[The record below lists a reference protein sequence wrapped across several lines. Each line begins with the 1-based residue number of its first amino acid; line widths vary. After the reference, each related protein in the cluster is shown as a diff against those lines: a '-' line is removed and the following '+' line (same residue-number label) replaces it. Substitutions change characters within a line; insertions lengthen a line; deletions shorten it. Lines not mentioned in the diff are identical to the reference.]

1 MKNAGGFLIAA
12 GLALLVGFG
21 IYTAVNRKKGI
32 TNRVDADKIFMDKF
46 GKTSNPSY
54 GDDYVFAWATALRD
68 GNASFSLGEKKYNT
82 KTGKQTS

>member
-32 TNRVDADKIFMDKF
+32 TNRVDADKIFMEKF
-46 GKTSNPSY
+46 GKPSNPSY
-54 GDDYVFAWATALRD
+54 GDDYIFAWATALRNGD
-68 GNASFSLGEKKYNT
+68 VSFSLGAKKYDT
-82 KTGKQTS
+82 KTGKQIS